1 MSHVFMTR
9 RLTYAN
15 IVSSLA
21 LLVALCGGGV
31 ALASTLPK
39 NSVTSK
45 QIKNGAIK
53 SKDVADNGLTG
64 TDVNESTLG
73 TVPSAARASRADR
86 ADSAALVDT
95 VQHVWLHLPDG
106 QAPIDVAQSGPFHL
120 QLRCGPHVGPTSVSE
135 LMLTSSAEG
144 LYVTSTGGADSAQ
157 LPTGPSHG
165 VAYVMGTPDGSV
177 KRFEM
182 SIVAENQFLEVMGQI
197 YEFNHEC
204 GVNIVVFG

>member
-1 MSHVFMTR
+1 MSHVLMTR

-39 NSVTSK
+39 NSVASK

-53 SKDVADNGLTG
+53 SKDVADNTLTG
-64 TDVNESTLG
+64 TDVNESALG
-73 TVPSAARASRADR
+73 TVPSATKADRADR
-86 ADSAALVDT
+86 AAQVDT
-95 VQHVWLHLPDG
+95 VQHVWRHLADG
-106 QAPIDVAQSGPFHL
+106 QSPIDVAQSGPFHL
-120 QLRCGPHVGPTSVSE
+120 QLRCGPHVGPSSVSE

-144 LYVTSTGGADSAQ
+144 LYVSSTGGADSAQ

-165 VAYVMGTPDGSV
+165 VAYVMGTGDGSV
-177 KRFEM
+177 KRFEL

-204 GVNIVVFG
+204 GVNLVVFG